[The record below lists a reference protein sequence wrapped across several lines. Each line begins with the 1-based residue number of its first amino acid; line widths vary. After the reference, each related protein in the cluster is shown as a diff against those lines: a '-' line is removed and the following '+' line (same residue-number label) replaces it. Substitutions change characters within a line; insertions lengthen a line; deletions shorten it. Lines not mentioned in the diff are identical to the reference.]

1 MVKKIFRLVLITIYI
16 FSLACASK
24 RVVSDDDFGV
34 DAISDGV
41 TDGEDLSLDEDST
54 DGTASGET
62 DEFAEFE
69 NENPAEATPTEP
81 APVQAEAPPVDQPT
95 EPPLETP
102 APEIAEA
109 PEVQQTQPDFS
120 NSTVNNS
127 SPTKINDVRFLGN
140 DNGGTLVIS
149 ADRPL
154 NYKTRMNNDT
164 NQMVVEVQNV
174 ILPEKFKRPLN
185 TKDMTSVI
193 GSVDAY
199 QNRNSNVARFV
210 VQLKSNVGEPL
221 VQPEGN
227 SLLIVAAPT
236 ANMVAAA
243 QSNMNSAQGG
253 AASLNND
260 SRLSSGSQLEDFMAN
275 NIQFYGRPISIE
287 TTNMS
292 VIDILKFISEEG
304 GINMIFDDGI
314 AGTMSLKL
322 RKVPWDQALTTVLK
336 AKKLGYRRQGEIFR
350 IATLDTLTKEE
361 EDAIKLRESRMK
373 VEPLIVK
380 NFQINYANITELET
394 KIKDFLSESGSTTGA
409 TPGAPSSTSGRG
421 RVTSDARTN
430 TLIVTD
436 TASKLAQ
443 VEKLLDVLDTQPQ
456 QVLIEGRV
464 IEASESYG
472 RTINMGLQV
481 NSDTSGI
488 TGSSRIIT
496 RYNNNSSNPLLISPS
511 LNSLPGVGRT
521 PGGLN
526 GSLWLGK
533 FGPFGDLAASLSLDE
548 NETKIKILSAPRVTV
563 LHGQQATINQGSV
576 IRVANATTTT
586 AAGDTNTTFTNVPVG
601 VSLRVKPLI
610 SNVGT
615 VNLELNITRSAA
627 FGDSGATTNRDVTTN
642 IIVRSGDT
650 AVIGG
655 VFQSDVQANT
665 QGVPGLKDI
674 PVLGT
679 LFRGQSNAKGKNE
692 LIFFISPQIL
702 KPVNDGLMKANAPS
716 GQSTQ

>member
-1 MVKKIFRLVLITIYI
+1 MVKKIFRLVIITIYI

-34 DAISDGV
+34 DSTADS
-41 TDGEDLSLDEDST
+41 EELSLDDAT
-54 DGTASGET
+54 TGNTATSAGET

-81 APVQAEAPPVDQPT
+81 APEVAAAPVETAPPPEVAAAPVVT
-95 EPPLETP
+95 TP
-102 APEIAEA
+102 APEVAAA
-109 PEVQQTQPDFS
+109 PELSSSV
-120 NSTVNNS
+120 VNNS
-127 SPTKINDVRFLGN
+127 TPSKIKDVRFLGN

-149 ADRPL
+149 ADQPL

-174 ILPEKFKRPLN
+174 VLPEKFKRPLN

-227 SLLIVAAPT
+227 SLLIVASPT
-236 ANMVAAA
+236 ASMVAAV
-243 QSNMNSAQGG
+243 QSNSPQSSDLG
-253 AASLNND
+253 SNNV
-260 SRLSSGSQLEDFMAN
+260 SKMSNGSNLEDFMAN
-275 NIQFYGRPISIE
+275 NMQFYGRPISIE
-287 TTNMS
+287 TTNMNI
-292 VIDILKFISEEG
+292 IDILKFISEEG

-314 AGTMSLKL
+314 SGSMSLKL

-336 AKKLGYRRQGEIFR
+336 AKKLGYRRQGEVFR
-350 IATLDTLTKEE
+350 IATLETLTKEE
-361 EDAIKLRESRMK
+361 DDAIKLRESRMK
-373 VEPLIVK
+373 VEPLIVR
-380 NFQINYANITELET
+380 NFQINYANITELEA
-394 KIKDFLSESGSTTGA
+394 KIKEFISDSETSTSS
-409 TPGAPSSTSGRG
+409 TPGAPPSTTTTGRG

-430 TLIVTD
+430 TMIVTD
-436 TASKLAQ
+436 TAARIAQ

-496 RYNNNSSNPLLISPS
+496 RYNQGSSNPLLISPS
-511 LNSLPGVGRT
+511 LNSIPSVGA
-521 PGGLN
+521 GGALN

-533 FGPFGDLAASLSLDE
+533 FGPFGDLAARLSLDE

-563 LHGQQATINQGSV
+563 LHGQTATINQGSI
-576 IRVANATTTT
+576 IRVPNGGTVSPD
-586 AAGDTNTTFTNVPVG
+586 GSQSLTFTNVPVG
-601 VSLRVKPLI
+601 VSLKVKPLI

-615 VNLELNITRSAA
+615 VNLDLTISRSAA
-627 FGDSGATTNRDVTTN
+627 DGNSGATTNRDVTTN

-655 VFQSDVQANT
+655 VFQSDVTASTN
-665 QGVPGLKDI
+665 GVPGLKDI
-674 PVLGT
+674 PILGT
-679 LFRGQSNAKGKNE
+679 LFKGQLNQKGKNE
-692 LIFFISPQIL
+692 LMFFISPQIL
-702 KPVNDGLMKANAPS
+702 KPVNDGLLKANAPS
-716 GQSTQ
+716 GQSNQ

>member
-34 DAISDGV
+34 DSTADS
-41 TDGEDLSLDEDST
+41 EELSLDDATTGNAATST
-54 DGTASGET
+54 GET

-69 NENPAEATPTEP
+69 NENPAEATPAEP
-81 APVQAEAPPVDQPT
+81 APVVAAAPVET
-95 EPPLETP
+95 TPP
-102 APEIAEA
+102 PEVAAA
-109 PEVQQTQPDFS
+109 PEVTPPPEVQPELS
-120 NSTVNNS
+120 SPVVNNS
-127 SPTKINDVRFLGN
+127 APSKIKDVRFLGN

-149 ADRPL
+149 ADQPL

-227 SLLIVAAPT
+227 SLLIVASPT
-236 ANMVAAA
+236 ASMVAAV
-243 QSNMNSAQGG
+243 QSNSSPG
-253 AASLNND
+253 SY
-260 SRLSSGSQLEDFMAN
+260 SGSNNVSKMSNGSNLEDFMAN
-275 NIQFYGRPISIE
+275 NVQFYGRPISIE
-287 TTNMS
+287 TTNMNI
-292 VIDILKFISEEG
+292 IDILKFISEEG

-314 AGTMSLKL
+314 SGSMSLKL

-336 AKKLGYRRQGEIFR
+336 AKKLGYRRQGEVFR
-350 IATLDTLTKEE
+350 IATLETLTKEE
-361 EDAIKLRESRMK
+361 DDAIKLRESRMK
-373 VEPLIVK
+373 VEPLIVR
-380 NFQINYANITELET
+380 NFQINYANITELEA
-394 KIKDFLSESGSTTGA
+394 KIKEFISDSGTSTSSAPGTPPSTT
-409 TPGAPSSTSGRG
+409 GRG

-430 TLIVTD
+430 TMIVTD
-436 TASKLAQ
+436 TAARLAQ

-464 IEASESYG
+464 VEASESYG

-496 RYNNNSSNPLLISPS
+496 RYNQGSSNPLLISPS
-511 LNSLPGVGRT
+511 LNSIPSVGA
-521 PGGLN
+521 GGALN

-533 FGPFGDLAASLSLDE
+533 FGPFGDLAARLSLDE

-563 LHGQQATINQGSV
+563 LHGQTATINQGSI
-576 IRVANATTTT
+576 IRVPNGGTVSPD
-586 AAGDTNTTFTNVPVG
+586 GSQSLTFTNVPVG
-601 VSLRVKPLI
+601 VSLKVKPLI

-615 VNLELNITRSAA
+615 VNLDLTISRSAA
-627 FGDSGATTNRDVTTN
+627 DGNSGATTNRDVTTN

-655 VFQSDVQANT
+655 VFQSDVTASTN
-665 QGVPGLKDI
+665 GVPGLKDI
-674 PVLGT
+674 PILGT
-679 LFRGQSNAKGKNE
+679 LFKGQLNQKGKNE
-692 LIFFISPQIL
+692 LMFFISPQIL
-702 KPVNDGLMKANAPS
+702 KPVNDGFMKANAPS
-716 GQSTQ
+716 GQSNQ

>member
-34 DAISDGV
+34 DSTADSAADS
-41 TDGEDLSLDEDST
+41 EELSLDDATT
-54 DGTASGET
+54 DNAASPAGET

-69 NENPAEATPTEP
+69 NENPAEATPSEP
-81 APVQAEAPPVDQPT
+81 AP
-95 EPPLETP
+95 
-102 APEIAEA
+102 A
-109 PEVQQTQPDFS
+109 PEVAVAPVEATPVETAPPPPEVAATPEVS
-120 NSTVNNS
+120 SPVVNNS
-127 SPTKINDVRFLGN
+127 TPSKIKDVRFLGN

-149 ADRPL
+149 ADQPL

-221 VQPEGN
+221 VQPEGS

-236 ANMVAAA
+236 ASMVAAA
-243 QSNMNSAQGG
+243 QSNLTQDTGSAG
-253 AASLNND
+253 LNNV
-260 SRLSSGSQLEDFMAN
+260 SKMSNGSNLEDFMAN

-287 TTNMS
+287 TTNMNI
-292 VIDILKFISEEG
+292 IDILKFISEEG
-304 GINMIFDDGI
+304 GINMIFDDGV
-314 AGTMSLKL
+314 AGSMSLKL

-336 AKKLGYRRQGEIFR
+336 AKKLGYRRQGEVFR
-350 IATLDTLTKEE
+350 IATLETLTKEE
-361 EDAIKLRESRMK
+361 DDAIKLRESRMK

-380 NFQINYANITELET
+380 NFQINYANITELEA
-394 KIKDFLSESGSTTGA
+394 KIKDFLSESGTSASPFPGLPAA
-409 TPGAPSSTSGRG
+409 TGRG

-430 TLIVTD
+430 TMIVTD
-436 TASKLAQ
+436 TAARLAQ
-443 VEKLLDVLDTQPQ
+443 VEKLLDVLDVQPQ

-464 IEASESYG
+464 VEASEDYG
-472 RTINMGLQV
+472 RTINMGLQM

-511 LNSLPGVGRT
+511 LNSLPTVGNA
-521 PGGLN
+521 GALN

-533 FGPFGDLAASLSLDE
+533 FGPFGDLAARLSLDE
-548 NETKIKILSAPRVTV
+548 SETKVKILSAPRVTV
-563 LHGQQATINQGSV
+563 LHGQEATINQGSV
-576 IRVANATTTT
+576 IRVPNATTTT
-586 AAGDTNTTFTNVPVG
+586 AAGDQSVTFTNVPVG
-601 VSLRVKPLI
+601 VTLKVKPLI
-610 SNVGT
+610 SNIGT
-615 VNLELNITRSAA
+615 VNLALTITRSAV
-627 FGDSGATTNRDVTTN
+627 FGNSGATTNRDVTTN

-655 VFQSDVQANT
+655 VFQSDVQSST

-674 PVLGT
+674 PILGT
-679 LFRGQSNAKGKNE
+679 LFKGQSNTKLKNE
-692 LIFFISPQIL
+692 LMFFISPQIL

-716 GQSTQ
+716 GQSNQ